1 MATAD
6 RAPGAPG
13 RHLRRL
19 REHSWAIA
27 ALLGLA
33 AVAVATGLAADWPR
47 AASWDLAASVDAAEN
62 WLVAND
68 EHPLFAYGLDPLS
81 DALEAGL
88 YLAVTG
94 LESLTWPGL
103 LVVVFLVGLKVGGPR
118 VGAAAAAGLALTG
131 LLGLWE
137 ESVETL
143 ALMLVAVAVSLAVGV
158 PLGVLASRSDRLEA
172 ALRPV
177 LDVMQTMPVFVYLL
191 PVVLLFSVGD
201 TAALV
206 VTVIF
211 ALPPAV
217 RLTSLG
223 LRTVP
228 RVAVEAGESFG
239 STPRQL
245 LWKVQL
251 PLARPS
257 LMLGVNQTIMMA
269 LAVVVI
275 GSLVGG
281 TGLGAVVLDALQG
294 ADVGEA
300 LDAGLAIVVVA
311 ILLDRVSAAWARRG
325 RTHGGARPAGAPRAR
340 WLRSAA
346 AVGLVV
352 VAALAGSALLGVDE
366 VPGDGLLSV
375 ETPTNAVVDW
385 VRAHLG
391 DVTSSVSDFLILYVL
406 DPLQSLLQGVPW
418 WLFTGAVALVAWRG
432 AGPRTAAM
440 AVAALAAVAWLGV
453 WDLGMDTLSQVV
465 VAAAISVLL
474 AVPIG
479 ILAARDDRLDATLR
493 PVLDAAQTLPQF
505 VYLVPVVGLF
515 SVGRVPGVIASV
527 VFALPP
533 AIRLTDLGI
542 RELPANT
549 IEAAV
554 SSGATP
560 WQLLTGVQ
568 LPLARP
574 SILLGVNQ
582 TVMMVLASIIIA
594 GLVGASGL
602 GTEVVFG
609 LTKGQLGR
617 GAEAGLAIVL
627 IGIVLD
633 RVTQAFATGTRA
645 PTATRIVPA

>member
-6 RAPGAPG
+6 RARGASALD
-13 RHLRRL
+13 LRRL
-19 REHSWAIA
+19 REHSWAIV
-27 ALLGLA
+27 ALLGLVA
-33 AVAVATGLAADWPR
+33 AAVATGLAADWPR
-47 AASWDLAASVDAAEN
+47 AASWDLAGSVDAAEN

-68 EHPLFAYGLDPLS
+68 DHPLFVYGLDPLS

-103 LVVVFLVGLKVGGPR
+103 LVAVFLVALKVAGPR
-118 VGAAAAAGLALTG
+118 AGAAAAVGLALTG

-143 ALMLVAVAVSLAVGV
+143 ALMMVAVAVSLAVGV
-158 PLGVLASRSDRLEA
+158 PLGVLASRSDRLET

-269 LAVVVI
+269 LSVVVI

-300 LDAGLAIVVVA
+300 LDAGLAIVLVA
-311 ILLDRVSAAWARRG
+311 ILLDRVSAAWARQG
-325 RTHGGARPAGAPRAR
+325 RLRVGARAADAPRLR
-340 WLRSAA
+340 WLRRAA

-352 VAALAGSALLGVDE
+352 VAAVAGGALFADD

-391 DVTSSVSDFLILYVL
+391 DVTSAIGDFLILYVL

-418 WLFTGAVALVAWRG
+418 WLLTGAVALVAWRR
-432 AGPRTAAM
+432 AGQRTAAV
-440 AVAALAAVAWLGV
+440 AVAALAVVAWLGV
-453 WDLGMDTLSQVV
+453 WDLGMDTLSQVA
-465 VAAAISVLL
+465 VAAAISVLV

-479 ILAARDDRLDATLR
+479 ILAARDDRLDAALR

-633 RVTQAFATGTRA
+633 RVTQAFAKGARA
-645 PTATRIVPA
+645 PTAVTRAVPA

>member
-1 MATAD
+1 MATVD
-6 RAPGAPG
+6 RGPGASG
-13 RHLRRL
+13 REVRRL
-19 REHSWAIA
+19 REHSWAIV

-33 AVAVATGLAADWPR
+33 AAAAATGLGADWPR
-47 AASWDLAASVDAAEN
+47 AASWDLAASVDAVEN
-62 WLVAND
+62 WVVAND
-68 EHPLFAYGLDPLS
+68 EHPLFVYGLDPLS
-81 DALEAGL
+81 DALGVGL
-88 YLAVTG
+88 YLAVAG
-94 LESLTWPGL
+94 LEALTWPGL
-103 LVVVFLVGLKVGGPR
+103 LVAVSLVAGKVAGPR
-118 VGAAAAAGLALTG
+118 AGVAAAAGLALTG

-143 ALMLVAVAVSLAVGV
+143 ALMLVAVVVSLAVGV
-158 PLGVLASRSDRLEA
+158 PLGVLAGRSDRLEA

-206 VTVIF
+206 VTVVF
-211 ALPPAV
+211 AMPPAV

-269 LAVVVI
+269 LSVVVI

-300 LDAGLAIVVVA
+300 LDAGLAIVLVA
-311 ILLDRVSAAWARRG
+311 ILLDRVSAAWARRA
-325 RTHGGARPAGAPRAR
+325 RLRGGARTAGAPRR
-340 WLRSAA
+340 WLRPAA
-346 AVGLVV
+346 AVGLVA
-352 VAALAGSALLGVDE
+352 VAVLAGSSLLGVDG

-391 DVTSSVSDFLILYVL
+391 DVTSSVSDVLILYVL

-418 WLFTGAVALVAWRG
+418 WLFTAVVALVAWRG
-432 AGPRTAAM
+432 AGQRTAAM

-453 WDLGMDTLSQVV
+453 WDLGMDTLSQVA
-465 VAAAISVLL
+465 VAATISVLL

-479 ILAARDDRLDATLR
+479 VLAARDDRLDAVLR

-515 SVGRVPGVIASV
+515 NVGRVPGVLASV

-542 RELPANT
+542 RELPADT
-549 IEAAV
+549 VEAAV
-554 SSGATP
+554 SCGATP

-582 TVMMVLASIIIA
+582 TVMMVLASVIIA

-627 IGIVLD
+627 LGIVLD
-633 RVTQAFATGTRA
+633 RVTQAFARGARA